1 MRQKI
6 EYVWDLNKTNIA
18 MVFAFARGGFETF
31 NKCVRRLSLER
42 NNRKTQ
48 VLEKNFSVNFEKV
61 KNNKGKFQCLL
72 KRGSDSTLQ
81 TFRSSKLDN
90 LRQYYLRQH

>member
-1 MRQKI
+1 
-6 EYVWDLNKTNIA
+6 

-48 VLEKNFSVNFEKV
+48 VLDKNFSVIFAKV

-72 KRGSDSTLQ
+72 KRGFDSTLQ
-81 TFRSSKLDN
+81 TSQSSKLYN
-90 LRQYYLRQH
+90 LRQYYLRQYQTKGNP

>member
-1 MRQKI
+1 
-6 EYVWDLNKTNIA
+6 

-48 VLEKNFSVNFEKV
+48 VLDKNFSVNFEKV
-61 KNNKGKFQCLL
+61 KNNKFQCLL
-72 KRGSDSTLQ
+72 KRGFDSTLQ
-81 TFRSSKLDN
+81 TSRSSKLDN
-90 LRQYYLRQH
+90 LRQYYLRQYQTKGNP

>member
-1 MRQKI
+1 
-6 EYVWDLNKTNIA
+6 

-48 VLEKNFSVNFEKV
+48 VLDKNFSVNFEKV
-61 KNNKGKFQCLL
+61 KNNKKGKFQCLL
-72 KRGSDSTLQ
+72 KRGFDSTLQ
-81 TFRSSKLDN
+81 TSRFSKLYN
-90 LRQYYLRQH
+90 LRQYYLRQYQTKGNP

>member
-6 EYVWDLNKTNIA
+6 EYVWNLNKTNIA
-18 MVFAFARGGFETF
+18 MVFAFARGRFETF

-48 VLEKNFSVNFEKV
+48 VLENNFSVQFAKV
-61 KNNKGKFQCLL
+61 KDNNEQV
-72 KRGSDSTLQ
+72 SMSVENSTLQ
-81 TFRSSKLDN
+81 ISRPSKLDN
-90 LRQYYLRQH
+90 LRQYYLRQY

>member
-1 MRQKI
+1 MFLGNFVRQKI
-6 EYVWDLNKTNIA
+6 EYVWNLNKTNIA

-61 KNNKGKFQCLL
+61 KNNKGQVSMSVEKRLRLNFANISLFL
-72 KRGSDSTLQ
+72 KTG
-81 TFRSSKLDN
+81 
-90 LRQYYLRQH
+90 